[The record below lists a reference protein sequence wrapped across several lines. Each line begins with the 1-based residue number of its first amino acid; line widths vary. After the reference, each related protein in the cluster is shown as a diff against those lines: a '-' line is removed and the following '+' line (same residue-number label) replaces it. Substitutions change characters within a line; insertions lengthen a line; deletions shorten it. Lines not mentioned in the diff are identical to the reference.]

1 MANKAQGIKPEVRKK
16 KRLSKIWIVPIVA
29 LLIGGGMVW
38 DYFNDKGT
46 IVKVS
51 FLTAEG
57 LVANKTKVKT
67 RNVDIGVV
75 TKVHFSKDRSRI
87 IAEIEIDKEMNDF
100 LRTDTL
106 FWVVKPRVG
115 VEGIS
120 GLGTLVSGSYIELSP
135 GSSDSYENDFIG
147 IEKPPVTPSNASGLR
162 LVLVSKGGK
171 PLSVG
176 NPVIYR
182 GFNVG
187 KVEAFEF
194 DAVNRKAIYDLF
206 IESPYDALITDNT
219 FFWNVGG
226 LSVETTNTGL
236 KVNMPSIDTF
246 ISGGVQFDVPDD
258 LPLGEKVLD
267 NEIFTLYPDESSIY
281 EAREYDYIEYALL
294 VEDSVDGLY
303 AGAPVE
309 YRGIRIGTVVTPF
322 LTYEQSRK
330 FKELDN
336 DDRIPVIIKIEPER
350 IVGSLSEES
359 KDEFAEEF
367 DQYIRRG
374 MVASIESASL
384 VFGNLKISLNF
395 EGEAIS
401 DIAKVGPYPVIP
413 TTSGGLGK
421 ITSKL
426 NAVLTKFDQLALEKT
441 VDGANKTLASLD
453 SALLEFTKFLQEDS
467 TQNIPENLNEVMAE
481 LQKTLQGF
489 QPNSR
494 IYGELEETLSELRD
508 TLNSLQPLLKALDN
522 KPNSLIFSGSEA
534 NDVEP
539 KAKEK

>member
-1 MANKAQGIKPEVRKK
+1 MTKKAQGVKPEVRKK
-16 KRLSKIWIVPIVA
+16 KRLSKIWIIPMVA
-29 LLIGGGMVW
+29 LLIGGGMIW
-38 DYFNDKGT
+38 DYFNDRGT
-46 IVKVS
+46 AIKVS

-57 LVANKTKVKT
+57 LEANKTKIKT
-67 RNVDIGVV
+67 RNVDVGLV

-87 IAEIEIDKEMNDF
+87 IAEIEIDKDMDDF
-100 LRTDTL
+100 LRADSL

-115 VEGIS
+115 VEGVT
-120 GLGTLVSGSYIELSP
+120 GLSTLLSGSYIELSP
-135 GSSDSYENDFIG
+135 GSSEEFEDDFVG
-147 IEKPPVTPSNASGLR
+147 IESPPITPSNASGLR

-182 GFNVG
+182 GFSVG

-206 IESPYDALITDNT
+206 IESPYDALITENT
-219 FFWNVGG
+219 YFWNVGG

-236 KVNMPSIDTF
+236 KVNMPSIDTL
-246 ISGGVQFDVPDD
+246 ISGGVQFDVPND

-267 NEIFTLYPDESSIY
+267 HDIFTLYPDESSTY

-294 VEDSVDGLY
+294 VEDSVGGLY

-322 LTYEQSRK
+322 LTYEQSK
-330 FKELDN
+330 KYQELDN
-336 DDRIPVIIKIEPER
+336 DDRIPVIIKIEPKR
-350 IVGSLSEES
+350 IVGSFSEES
-359 KDEFAEEF
+359 KEEF
-367 DQYIRRG
+367 TQEFNRNIKRG

-384 VFGNLKISLNF
+384 IFGSLKVSLNF
-395 EGEAIS
+395 EGKAIQS
-401 DIAKVGPYPVIP
+401 IDQFGPYPIIP

-421 ITSKL
+421 ITSKV
-426 NAVLTKFDQLALEKT
+426 NSVLTKFDQLALEKT

-453 SALLEFTKFLQEDS
+453 SALLELTQLLKEDS
-467 TQNIPENLNEVMAE
+467 TQKIPENLNKVMAE

-489 QPNSR
+489 QPNLR
-494 IYGELEETLSELRD
+494 IYGELEETMSELRD
-508 TLNSLQPLLKALDN
+508 TLNSLQPLLKEIDN

-534 NDVEP
+534 GDIEP